1 MTEVGVHHAD
11 DVRGGRAEAGDH
23 GGPQTELAGAVKDLH
38 PVRPGQLVGDLA
50 RAVRRVVVD
59 HHELERDTG
68 AAGGIE
74 QPADEFGQPIAF
86 VVGRNDDRQVGFRG
100 RRHPGTI
107 IQASRS
113 LTHDATADGTHLAIL
128 GLDAHPA
135 RAPGTPAA
143 VTGPR
148 PPAATRACTP
158 TKASALVTA
167 ACPTA
172 TRGIRSRRASCSS
185 TPPGGACG
193 RASRWWRPSI
203 SQPRPSWPGCSSRSD
218 DAAYGGRV
226 GEGAA
231 ALFLLLG
238 DPGIQKL
245 GGMCVRAQCET
256 FIALAVTGALALSWK
271 SLDRRRLLAIAGVWL
286 AVAFWLKYNAIVFAL
301 PVGLAAVLPAEGRID
316 WRRAAAALAWLFVGA
331 AVASAAVLLYFA
343 ASGALTDLWLA
354 TISYNVRYASETYTG
369 TLDVARYL
377 LVMPFGRARV
387 DGLWFVGL
395 LGLLALTQ
403 FRKTRMTAVTLAWIA
418 AAVLSI
424 AVNGSRGLAAV
435 FSAGRAGARAG
446 RRRRS
451 RGRLAGATTGPTFYH
466 RHRTDPDRRHLARR
480 RRRCPGPGPGCW
492 VCRRA
497 WRTPSTTSGICRG
510 DLTRE
515 AYLARFDRGDGGKF
529 SPLAIDR
536 LAARVREQTTPG
548 RSDLV
553 FGFAAGGVLAR
564 DGTRK
569 RVALLLEP
577 AGRARIR
584 RRSARLR
591 IDGPAGRSA
600 IARHRRSSRSR
611 STTGAWPRP
620 RRPIRSTSS

>member
-1 MTEVGVHHAD
+1 MTPPPTEHISRSWAWTLILLVLLGLRLPSLARPAGGDQSLYTYEGQRVG
-11 DVRGGRAEAGDH
+11 H
-23 GGPQTELAGAVKDLH
+23 GGVPYRDAWDQK
-38 PVRPGQLVGDLA
+38 PPGIMFVYATGWRLWPRESLVAALDLA
-50 RAVRRVVVD
+50 
-59 HHELERDTG
+59 
-68 AAGGIE
+68 AAALVAWLLVQI
-74 QPADEFGQPIAF
+74 
-86 VVGRNDDRQVGFRG
+86 G
-100 RRHPGTI
+100 RRG
-107 IQASRS
+107 
-113 LTHDATADGTHLAIL
+113 
-128 GLDAHPA
+128 
-135 RAPGTPAA
+135 
-143 VTGPR
+143 
-148 PPAATRACTP
+148 
-158 TKASALVTA
+158 
-167 ACPTA
+167 
-172 TRGIRSRRASCSS
+172 
-185 TPPGGACG
+185 
-193 RASRWWRPSI
+193 
-203 SQPRPSWPGCSSRSD
+203 
-218 DAAYGGRV
+218 YGGRV

-245 GGMCVRAQCET
+245 GGMWVRAQCET

-331 AVASAAVLLYFA
+331 AVTSAAVLLYFA

-403 FRKTRMTAVTLAWIA
+403 FRKTRMTAVTLAWVT

-424 AVNGSRGLAAV
+424 AVNGSRGLPQYFLQAAP
-435 FSAGRAGARAG
+435 ALA
-446 RRRRS
+446 
-451 RGRLAGATTGPTFYH
+451 LAGAAGF
-466 RHRTDPDRRHLARR
+466 AAAWQERR
-480 RRRCPGPGPGCW
+480 RARPFTIGIGLILIAGIWRVGVEGPWSRPRLLGLPQS
-492 VCRRA
+492 VANTIDDVRYL
-497 WRTPSTTSGICRG
+497 RG

-536 LAARVREQTTPG
+536 LAARVREQTTLGDPIY
-548 RSDLV
+548 V

-564 DGTRK
+564 TERESASRFFWSRPVVLEFAADRPGYGSMGLLADLHHAPPAI
-569 RVALLLEP
+569 VALQKHDWGLAEAATPDSIDFFLNQPALRAWLE
-577 AGRARIR
+577 AGYEPDYEDAAFSVWR
-584 RRSARLR
+584 RK
-591 IDGPAGRSA
+591 G
-600 IARHRRSSRSR
+600 
-611 STTGAWPRP
+611 
-620 RRPIRSTSS
+620 